1 MIVVMRC
8 AKDTGAIVGCL
19 GFFSSVESAK
29 VALATKHVTKNDR
42 GVTVES
48 TVLKQVTADKTFLK
62 FFEGEADSLGTLP
75 GDGAKEIQVKK

>member
-19 GFFSSVESAK
+19 GFFSSVKIAQA
-29 VALATKHVTKNDR
+29 ALATKYVTKNDK
-42 GVTVES
+42 GDNVES